1 MKRTASYNSVARQLE
16 KLSQHVFS
24 NRGQS
29 IAHEANELLQRLKEA
44 QDGQLEAH
52 QQPFALILTKL
63 KTQITSLAAQKSDEE
78 LTLKAQYAL
87 IRWYAERGHYPQAMS
102 LAREWLISVRLWS
115 QHGFVSLIQ
124 TDRDE
129 ANRDCLAIDKEDN
142 KELLAMIPESLHP
155 FARLVNK
162 IGKYRNDMMHFG
174 HNVQPFDLG
183 KLPKRVNAILDEL
196 PAAVLPLGLDLLE
209 KPNPTQDAS

>member
-87 IRWYAERGHYPQAMS
+87 IRWYAERGH
-102 LAREWLISVRLWS
+102 
-115 QHGFVSLIQ
+115 
-124 TDRDE
+124 
-129 ANRDCLAIDKEDN
+129 
-142 KELLAMIPESLHP
+142 